1 MFSRLF
7 INIRIR
13 FSHYI
18 WALQDSPRLCMNS
31 MNKDSE
37 SSAKCY
43 LFLLVPQICF
53 LDIFLSNCGLL
64 SHIAHP
70 SRPLSA
76 ASTASSSFAPSQ
88 WQSGPVALM
97 NAVINSRTHSL
108 FRPLKLLLSASN
120 STTRH
125 LCCYSI
131 CAPRRACTCE
141 CQPMY
146 VCAYAQEGAW
156 WTISCDYH
164 LFHPLIFKPL
174 QIPSSKQNGRLTL
187 SPLAPSNPC
196 KRRRQ
201 HTCTHTDT
209 HTHTNT

>member
-1 MFSRLF
+1 
-7 INIRIR
+7 
-13 FSHYI
+13 
-18 WALQDSPRLCMNS
+18 MNS
-31 MNKDSE
+31 LHKDSE

-43 LFLLVPQICF
+43 LFLLVPQLCFF
-53 LDIFLSNCGLL
+53 LDVFLSNHGLL
-64 SHIAHP
+64 SHTAHS

-131 CAPRRACTCE
+131 CAPRQACACE
-141 CQPMY
+141 CQPMC
-146 VCAYAQEGAW
+146 VCVFVCTGRGGLVN
-156 WTISCDYH
+156 H
-164 LFHPLIFKPL
+164 LLWL
-174 QIPSSKQNGRLTL
+174 PSVPPPYIQT
-187 SPLAPSNPC
+187 PPDPFIHT
-196 KRRRQ
+196 KR
-201 HTCTHTDT
+201 
-209 HTHTNT
+209 

>member
-1 MFSRLF
+1 
-7 INIRIR
+7 
-13 FSHYI
+13 
-18 WALQDSPRLCMNS
+18 MNS
-31 MNKDSE
+31 LHKDSE

-43 LFLLVPQICF
+43 LFLLVPQLCFF
-53 LDIFLSNCGLL
+53 LDVFLSNHGLL
-64 SHIAHP
+64 SHIAHS

-131 CAPRRACTCE
+131 CAPRQACACE
-141 CQPMY
+141 CQPMC
-146 VCAYAQEGAW
+146 VCVFVCTGRGGLVN
-156 WTISCDYH
+156 H
-164 LFHPLIFKPL
+164 LLWL
-174 QIPSSKQNGRLTL
+174 PSVPPPYIQT
-187 SPLAPSNPC
+187 PPDPFIHT
-196 KRRRQ
+196 KR
-201 HTCTHTDT
+201 
-209 HTHTNT
+209 

>member
-1 MFSRLF
+1 
-7 INIRIR
+7 
-13 FSHYI
+13 
-18 WALQDSPRLCMNS
+18 MNS
-31 MNKDSE
+31 LHKDSE

-43 LFLLVPQICF
+43 LFLLVPQLCFF
-53 LDIFLSNCGLL
+53 LDVFLSNRGLL
-64 SHIAHP
+64 SHIAHS

-131 CAPRRACTCE
+131 CAPRQACACE
-141 CQPMY
+141 CQPMC
-146 VCAYAQEGAW
+146 VCVFVCTGRGGLVN
-156 WTISCDYH
+156 H
-164 LFHPLIFKPL
+164 LLWL
-174 QIPSSKQNGRLTL
+174 PSVPPPYIQT
-187 SPLAPSNPC
+187 PPDPFIHT
-196 KRRRQ
+196 KR
-201 HTCTHTDT
+201 
-209 HTHTNT
+209 